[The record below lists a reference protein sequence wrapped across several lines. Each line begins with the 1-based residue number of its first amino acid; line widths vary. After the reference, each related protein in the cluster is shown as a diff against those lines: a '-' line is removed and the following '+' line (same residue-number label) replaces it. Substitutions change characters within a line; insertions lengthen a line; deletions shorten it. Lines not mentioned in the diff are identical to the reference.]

1 MNGAELASHNLQNGQ
16 AEAVVPTEK
25 KLDID
30 KIIYWYADKMAVSV
44 YLLNQKF
51 GTFSQIL
58 SHTIL
63 SLRLIRLKSV

>member
-30 KIIYWYADKMAVSV
+30 KIIYWYADKTAVSVYKTAVSV

-51 GTFSQIL
+51 GTF
-58 SHTIL
+58 
-63 SLRLIRLKSV
+63 